1 MNYEEKNFVID
12 NIVANEFDHVG
23 NENLKGMKDLERYE
37 EIVKKNQ
44 EKYELLRSALPEDLK
59 EILWHYSDEHETMLL
74 LEIQHY
80 FKKGVAA
87 GVTNLSFLKDIAG
100 NLKFY

>member
-1 MNYEEKNFVID
+1 MNFDERMKLID
-12 NIVANEFDHVG
+12 NIVDNEFNHVG
-23 NENLKGMKDLERYE
+23 NENLEGMDNLEKYNKIAKE
-37 EIVKKNQ
+37 NQ
-44 EKYELLRSALPEDLK
+44 EKYELLRNALPEDLQK
-59 EILWHYSDEHETMLL
+59 VLWNYSDEHENMLL

-87 GVTNLSFLKDIAG
+87 GVTNLNFLKDITG